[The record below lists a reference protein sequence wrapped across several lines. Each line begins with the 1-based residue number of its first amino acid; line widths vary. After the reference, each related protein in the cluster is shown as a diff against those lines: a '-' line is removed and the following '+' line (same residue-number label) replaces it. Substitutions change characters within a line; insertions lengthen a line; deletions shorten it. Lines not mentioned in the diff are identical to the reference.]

1 MATKPPGTPAK
12 PAKSEKTSG
21 PTLPN
26 TGAPTKV
33 KAYVRTVNGKTVS
46 VGEYQH
52 RAGAGSGEVPP
63 AVAAAVPPN
72 PLRPP
77 ISATMGQF
85 PRGRSIPNVFP
96 VPEAAPHVPVP
107 VEPSA
112 SSKEETTPALKPPG
126 LKTVKGMKGKGAAG
140 SILTEGSNAGR

>member
-1 MATKPPGTPAK
+1 MASKPPGTPAK

-21 PTLPN
+21 PTLPK

-46 VGEYQH
+46 VGEYQTSH
-52 RAGAGSGEVPP
+52 GAAGGDIPP
-63 AVAAAVPPN
+63 AVTQAVPPN

-85 PRGRSIPNVFP
+85 PRGRSTPGIFPIPT
-96 VPEAAPHVPVP
+96 AAPHVP
-107 VEPSA
+107 EPSLPGND
-112 SSKEETTPALKPPG
+112 KLQPDQKKPKPLALRG
-126 LKTVKGMKGKGAAG
+126 VKGLTGKGAAG
-140 SILTEGSNAGR
+140 SFPPGQ